1 MILENAFD
9 NLSFWK
15 GGQRQVL
22 DVFFWASGKKI
33 VDFGADAAVTYV
45 FVVGDSDVDL
55 QFDLRWEYAHLELFG
70 IFVGDVKSQVL
81 TSLLANKTFANV
93 TLFSIVKE
101 NATVYVDGNIVIWKD
116 VEKVEGHLAE
126 EQFLL
131 WQPKHL
137 FVRPVLDVQ
146 SNDVK
151 ASHGAKIH
159 TLDQQK
165 LFYMMSKGLSLEK
178 AQWIVIQSW
187 LQAIFDK
194 LDTLDAKKKQT
205 ILNQIFESIFTS
217 WMDVW

>member
-1 MILENAFD
+1 MILENSFD
-9 NLSFWK
+9 SLSFWK
-15 GGQRQVL
+15 DGQRQVL
-22 DVFFWASGKKI
+22 DVFFKVSGKKI
-33 VDFGADAAVTYV
+33 VDFGADAAVTYA

-55 QFDLRWEYAHLELFG
+55 QFDLRWENARLELFG

-101 NATVYVDGNIVIWKD
+101 AATVYVDGNIVIWKSI
-116 VEKVEGHLAE
+116 EKVEGHLEE

-178 AQWIVIQSW
+178 VQWIVIQSW

-194 LDTLDAKKKQT
+194 LDSLDVEKKQT
-205 ILNQIFESIFTS
+205 ILNQIFESVFTS
-217 WMDVW
+217 